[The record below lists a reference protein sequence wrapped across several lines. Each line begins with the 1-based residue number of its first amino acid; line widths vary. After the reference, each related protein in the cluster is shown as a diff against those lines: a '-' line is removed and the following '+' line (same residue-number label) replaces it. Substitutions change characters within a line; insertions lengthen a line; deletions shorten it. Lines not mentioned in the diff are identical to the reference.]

1 MLFRSSARAKR
12 AVGREHA
19 ATYMSIASMF
29 IESAMPY
36 AVTGL
41 IFIITYAINSNVQN
55 LVLPVLSQMVCIS
68 PELII
73 LRVAM
78 GRAVSASTYVRRTP
92 ARRPSNASMEFR
104 TPQASREGGFQLSAI
119 AHSENTLKDS
129 MGTAS
134 KDWFPA

>member
-1 MLFRSSARAKR
+1 
-12 AVGREHA
+12 
-19 ATYMSIASMF
+19 MSIASMLV
-29 IESAMPY
+29 ESAMLY

-78 GRAVSASTYVRRTP
+78 GRAVSASTYVQRTP
-92 ARRPSNASMEFR
+92 ARRPSR
-104 TPQASREGGFQLSAI
+104 SA
-119 AHSENTLKDS
+119 
-129 MGTAS
+129 
-134 KDWFPA
+134 P

>member
-1 MLFRSSARAKR
+1 MHLAR
-12 AVGREHA
+12 
-19 ATYMSIASMF
+19 
-29 IESAMPY
+29 
-36 AVTGL
+36 
-41 IFIITYAINSNVQN
+41 
-55 LVLPVLSQMVCIS
+55 
-68 PELII
+68 LII

-78 GRAVSASTYVRRTP
+78 GRAVSASTYVQRTP

-104 TPQASREGGFQLSAI
+104 TPLASREAGFQLSAI